1 MNSKKSV
8 IYVLTAAILW
18 GCMGILVRTMSEG
31 GFNSLEVTAFRSFV
45 TTVCMFVWMFIK
57 NHKGLKIKIKDL
69 WCFIGT
75 GILSVT
81 FFNVCYFSCMK
92 YTTLS
97 VAAILLYTAPSF
109 VMVMSSFLFKEPITK
124 KKLIA
129 LVLAF
134 AGCVLVSGG
143 FTGDSISAKGL
154 LLGLGAG
161 FGYGLYSI
169 FGKYALQRGYST
181 YTITTYTFLF
191 ALVGTMPFMKPEHVV
206 HNLAGWKISSI
217 LFALAMA
224 ILTTVVAYLLYTK
237 GLQGMESGKAAIVA
251 SVEPVMA
258 AVVGTLLY
266 KERMQIGGVAG
277 MMLVLLSCIVIGKDD
292 KPKENDGSKG
302 GF

>member
-124 KKLIA
+124 KKLI
-129 LVLAF
+129 
-134 AGCVLVSGG
+134 
-143 FTGDSISAKGL
+143 
-154 LLGLGAG
+154 GAC
-161 FGYGLYSI
+161 FC
-169 FGKYALQRGYST
+169 
-181 YTITTYTFLF
+181 
-191 ALVGTMPFMKPEHVV
+191 
-206 HNLAGWKISSI
+206 
-217 LFALAMA
+217 
-224 ILTTVVAYLLYTK
+224 
-237 GLQGMESGKAAIVA
+237 
-251 SVEPVMA
+251 
-258 AVVGTLLY
+258 
-266 KERMQIGGVAG
+266 RMRPGIRR
-277 MMLVLLSCIVIGKDD
+277 IYR
-292 KPKENDGSKG
+292 
-302 GF
+302 

>member
-1 MNSKKSV
+1 M
-8 IYVLTAAILW
+8 
-18 GCMGILVRTMSEG
+18 
-31 GFNSLEVTAFRSFV
+31 
-45 TTVCMFVWMFIK
+45 
-57 NHKGLKIKIKDL
+57 
-69 WCFIGT
+69 
-75 GILSVT
+75 
-81 FFNVCYFSCMK
+81 
-92 YTTLS
+92 
-97 VAAILLYTAPSF
+97 
-109 VMVMSSFLFKEPITK
+109 
-124 KKLIA
+124 
-129 LVLAF
+129 LAF